1 MPECWW
7 TTIKSV
13 TKRRR
18 VTLRCCSLLFHCSI
32 LDKNSEGDISVIGY
46 PRAIHLV
53 AAVYFA
59 VVIIPRGNVP
69 TTRMSVR
76 FVTYV
81 AKTPPVLVIISAA
94 TRLGTG
100 RIPVMQTTFPLISM
114 VLVTPFL
121 TSHLP
126 RLAVFALFWGSACI
140 ANTAPEIG
148 RGRSCCV
155 QGCCHGD

>member
-1 MPECWW
+1 M
-7 TTIKSV
+7 
-13 TKRRR
+13 
-18 VTLRCCSLLFHCSI
+18 
-32 LDKNSEGDISVIGY
+32 LDKNSEGDISVIGC

-59 VVIIPRGNVP
+59 VVVIPRGNVP

-121 TSHLP
+121 T
-126 RLAVFALFWGSACI
+126 
-140 ANTAPEIG
+140 
-148 RGRSCCV
+148 
-155 QGCCHGD
+155 